1 MDETNEITESENGT
15 SVNENAEQE
24 EQEAKIL
31 EYREEGTIQN
41 KKNYTEVLLSL
52 YELTKIDEELAE
64 IDDEKGDLP
73 YRIESLKE
81 KIAVIDEHMSEDKTK
96 LKNFES
102 EEKSLT
108 KENKNLEDKVTK
120 YDESK
125 YKAKSNK
132 EYDDITKQIDAMMD
146 TIGKN
151 EARLKELKAYQENL
165 VKGILEMSRSNDEL
179 KSELK
184 EDVSH
189 LNSLNKQYED
199 EEIELNEKRKVI
211 LDKLSNEH
219 KLLYERINGSL
230 KGEATAIVR
239 KGNCS
244 GCYNSVP
251 PQREI
256 EIRIAEKIFLCQSCG
271 RIMIDEKLIENIQ

>member
-1 MDETNEITESENGT
+1 MDETNEITENENST
-15 SVNENAEQE
+15 SVNDNAEQE
-24 EQEAKIL
+24 EQEATIF

-52 YELTKIDEELAE
+52 FELTKIDEELAE

-73 YRIESLKE
+73 YRIENLKE
-81 KIAVIDEHMSEDKTK
+81 KIAVIDEHMSEDKAK

-102 EEKSLT
+102 EEKALT
-108 KENKNLEDKVTK
+108 KENKSLDDKVTK

-132 EYDDITKQIDAMMD
+132 EYDDITKQIDAMME
-146 TIGKN
+146 TIEKN

-165 VKGILEMSRSNDEL
+165 VKGVLEMSRSNDEL
-179 KSELK
+179 KNELK

-199 EEIELNEKRKVI
+199 EENELNEKRKVI
-211 LDKLSNEH
+211 LDKLSEEH
-219 KLLYERINGSL
+219 TMLYERINGSL

>member
-1 MDETNEITESENGT
+1 MDETNEITESENST

-31 EYREEGTIQN
+31 EYGEENTTKN
-41 KKNYTEVLLSL
+41 KKNYTDVLLSL

-64 IDDEKGDLP
+64 IEDEKGDLP

-102 EEKSLT
+102 EEKALT

-132 EYDDITKQIDAMMD
+132 EYDDITKQIDAMME
-146 TIGKN
+146 TIEKN
-151 EARLKELKAYQENL
+151 ETRLKELKAYQENL

-211 LDKLSNEH
+211 LDKLSYEH

>member
-1 MDETNEITESENGT
+1 MDESNEIIE
-15 SVNENAEQE
+15 NENIAPVDDHKENE

-31 EYREEGTIQN
+31 EYKEESTIQN
-41 KKNYTEVLLSL
+41 KKNFTEVLLSL

-73 YRIESLKE
+73 YRIDTLKE
-81 KIAVIDEHMSEDKTK
+81 KIAVIDEHMAEDKAK

-102 EEKSLT
+102 EEKALT
-108 KENKNLEDKVTK
+108 KENKNLDEKVTK

-125 YKAKSNK
+125 YKAKNNK
-132 EYDDITKQIDAMMD
+132 EYDEITKQIDTMME
-146 TIGKN
+146 TMEKN
-151 EARLKELKAYQENL
+151 EARLKELKSYQENL
-165 VKGILEMSRSNDEL
+165 VRGILEMSKNNDEL
-179 KSELK
+179 KNELK

-199 EEIELNEKRKVI
+199 EEKELNEKRKLI
-211 LDKLSNEH
+211 LEKLSEEH
-219 KLLYERINGSL
+219 KNLYERINGSL

-256 EIRIAEKIFLCQSCG
+256 EIRMAENIFLCQSCG
-271 RIMIDEKLIENIQ
+271 RIMIDEKLVESNQ

>member
-1 MDETNEITESENGT
+1 MDESKEIISNADDVSEN
-15 SVNENAEQE
+15 EHLE
-24 EQEAKIL
+24 ETQEANIM
-31 EYREEGTIQN
+31 EYKEEETIQQR
-41 KKNYTEVLLSL
+41 KNFAPVLLSF

-73 YRIESLKE
+73 FRIQSLKD
-81 KIAVIDEHMSEDKTK
+81 KIAVLEEHLKEDKAK
-96 LKNFES
+96 LKTFES
-102 EEKSLT
+102 EEKVLT
-108 KENKNLEDKVTK
+108 KENKNLDEKVTK

-132 EYDDITKQIDAMMD
+132 EYDEITKQIDAMME
-146 TIGKN
+146 TIDKN
-151 EARLKELKAYQENL
+151 DARLKELKAYQENL

-179 KSELK
+179 KTELK
-184 EDVSH
+184 EDTAH
-189 LNSLNKQYED
+189 LNSLNKQYQD
-199 EEIELNEKRKVI
+199 EENELIEKRKVI
-211 LDKLSNEH
+211 LEKLNEKH
-219 KLLYERINGSL
+219 TVLYERINGSL

-256 EIRIAEKIFLCQSCG
+256 EIRMAEKIFLCQSCG
-271 RIMIDEKLIENIQ
+271 RIMIDERLIENTQQ